1 MDKARPPFQT
11 RMNQQ
16 SLGIPGN
23 RCDTILFCERRKQ
36 YETYCRMDAYLH
48 SPDRPFVRRGLCSP
62 EGQVEIVTDPT
73 VPSPQTGVS
82 GSLLMAAVGMIG
94 CLGAAVAA
102 FRKSSVR

>member
-1 MDKARPPFQT
+1 MKRIVAW
-11 RMNQQ
+11 M
-16 SLGIPGN
+16 LI
-23 RCDTILFCERRKQ
+23 CIL
-36 YETYCRMDAYLH
+36 LI
-48 SPDRPFVRRGLCSP
+48 GLLSVVVCAADVDSP

-102 FRKSSVR
+102 FKKSSVR

>member
-1 MDKARPPFQT
+1 MKRIVAW
-11 RMNQQ
+11 M
-16 SLGIPGN
+16 LI
-23 RCDTILFCERRKQ
+23 CIL
-36 YETYCRMDAYLH
+36 LI
-48 SPDRPFVRRGLCSP
+48 GLLSVVVCAADVDSP

-94 CLGAAVAA
+94 CLGAAVSA

>member
-1 MDKARPPFQT
+1 MKRIVAW
-11 RMNQQ
+11 M
-16 SLGIPGN
+16 LI
-23 RCDTILFCERRKQ
+23 CIL
-36 YETYCRMDAYLH
+36 LI
-48 SPDRPFVRRGLCSP
+48 GLLSVVVCAADVDS
-62 EGQVEIVTDPT
+62 QVEIVTDPT

>member
-1 MDKARPPFQT
+1 MKRIVAW
-11 RMNQQ
+11 M
-16 SLGIPGN
+16 LI
-23 RCDTILFCERRKQ
+23 CIL
-36 YETYCRMDAYLH
+36 LI
-48 SPDRPFVRRGLCSP
+48 GLLSVVVCAADVDSP

-94 CLGAAVAA
+94 RLGAAVAA